1 MTAAIRALRRLGVKK
16 LAVAMGFT
24 VPARDSAVEPHEI
37 HKQFLR
43 DNGFE
48 LASYEILPHSRMYDV
63 LRLPPE
69 TAARLAREAYRKAP
83 EADGIY
89 ITCGRLDT
97 LPVIGPLEDEL
108 GVPVVTANQA
118 WTWETLRTLGVR
130 ESIPGFGRLL
140 ETV

>member
-1 MTAAIRALRRLGVKK
+1 MTAAIRALHHLGVKK
-16 LAVAMGFT
+16 VAVAMGFT
-24 VPARDSAVEPHEI
+24 VPSRNSAVEPHEI

-63 LRLPPE
+63 LRLPAE
-69 TAARLAREAYRKAP
+69 TAADLAREARRQAP
-83 EADGIY
+83 DAEGIY

-97 LPVIGPLEDEL
+97 LPIIAPLEDEL

-118 WTWETLRTLGVR
+118 WAWEALRTLEIR
-130 ESIPGFGRLL
+130 EPISGFGRLL
-140 ETV
+140 ETI